1 MMRKIS
7 VTIIVRSAGLNKWNG
22 RFILRGDSGFGAA
35 EYADMMCRRS
45 MPIGCAGAETGGR
58 DRQRSRKKRQAGKR

>member
-22 RFILRGDSGFGAA
+22 RFILRGDSGF
-35 EYADMMCRRS
+35 
-45 MPIGCAGAETGGR
+45 CAGGVCRYGAPARKPEEETGKEAERR
-58 DRQRSRKKRQAGKR
+58 DRRVRDEFGRKQ